1 MFGRKRIAELEGKL
15 ADLQKKY
22 ETLAGWHKALGLQAN
37 ELNAATDANRGRY
50 TGVNQ
55 EIGELRAWIKGIET
69 RVGVLED
76 LYGGVAKSHV
86 KEIKGIET
94 RVGVLEDL
102 YGGVAK
108 SHVKEIK
115 RVSDLQEQ
123 VIQAGRKKVR
133 RRDPETGR
141 FVWDYPE
148 ELDEQHNVSAAAADG
163 ITQKPG
169 GPDR

>member
-15 ADLQKKY
+15 ADLQQGHDALY
-22 ETLAGWHKALGLQAN
+22 E
-37 ELNAATDANRGRY
+37 RY

-69 RVGVLED
+69 RVG
-76 LYGGVAKSHV
+76 G
-86 KEIKGIET
+86 
-94 RVGVLEDL
+94 LEDL

-115 RVSDLQEQ
+115 RVSDLQERLKQ
-123 VIQAGRKKVR
+123 PLESVVKFDSQELISVLEPIKAAVQDVLERFLVLEEAQRQAGRKKVR

-141 FVWDYPE
+141 FVWDYSD
-148 ELDEQHNVSAAAADG
+148 ELGEQHNVSAAAADG